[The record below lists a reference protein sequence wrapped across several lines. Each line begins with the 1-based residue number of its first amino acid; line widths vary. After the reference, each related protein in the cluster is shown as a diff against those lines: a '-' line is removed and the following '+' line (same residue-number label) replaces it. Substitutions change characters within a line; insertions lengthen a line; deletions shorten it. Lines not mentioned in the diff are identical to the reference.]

1 MASSAESTFGNV
13 RAAHGEDAVHP
24 AWHLLEPFTKE
35 RAIDLTAFMGQWPTR
50 LQIRASTEDLIAMAD
65 RLGLS
70 AMCVS
75 HIASIFGF
83 DTRSGN
89 EELFRVAAVDKRLL
103 PFAILNP
110 AEPGWELELEWAV
123 KEGARGIRLVP
134 GYHGYSLA
142 SPEVAELIA
151 RFSGRHL
158 PLHICARL
166 EDDRLVHPRFP
177 IVSVPFHE
185 IAELLR
191 LTEDMPV
198 ILSGLRAREWDSVS
212 EHLNAGHRTDKVM
225 LDLWFTN
232 GPIGAIA
239 SLSRGSLAKRLGYG
253 SCFPIQVP
261 EATALQLAAADIG
274 ADKRAALCRGN
285 AAGLLGID

>member
-13 RAAHGEDAVHP
+13 REAHGEDAVHP
-24 AWHLLEPFTKE
+24 AWQLLEPFTKE

-89 EELFRVAAVDKRLL
+89 EELFR
-103 PFAILNP
+103 
-110 AEPGWELELEWAV
+110 
-123 KEGARGIRLVP
+123 RLVP

-151 RFSGRHL
+151 RLSGRHL
-158 PLHICARL
+158 TLHICARL

-177 IVSVPFHE
+177 IVPVPFHE

-239 SLSRGSLAKRLGYG
+239 SLSRGSLTKRLGYG